1 MHYCTANNKKMN
13 LNLKRPLIIFDLETT
28 GVSISKD
35 RIVEMASIKIGVDG
49 SEEVKSERF
58 NPTIPIPAEV
68 SAIHGIFDED
78 VIDKP
83 TFAAK
88 AKEYADYF
96 KGCDFGGFNSN
107 KFDFP
112 MLVEE
117 MLRANV
123 DFDIEGRKFV
133 DVQRIFHQME
143 QRTLSA
149 AYKFYC
155 NKNLDN
161 AHSAEADTIAT
172 YEVLK
177 AQIEKYQDIGND
189 MESLHKISGQA
200 NLVDLAG
207 RIVMNDKGEEVFN
220 FGKHKGKMV
229 NYVFKNE
236 PGYYQWMMD
245 NDFSLDTKRK
255 LTKIKLAGF
264 GKK

>member
-1 MHYCTANNKKMN
+1 MKLHLKK
-13 LNLKRPLIIFDLETT
+13 PLIIFDLETT
-28 GVSISKD
+28 GISISKD
-35 RIVEMASIKIGVDG
+35 RIVEMATIKIGIDG
-49 SEEVKSERF
+49 DEEIKCQRF
-58 NPTIPIPAEV
+58 NPTIPIPTEV

-78 VIDKP
+78 VKDKP
-83 TFAAK
+83 TFAEK
-88 AKEYADYF
+88 AKEYAEYF

-117 MLRANV
+117 MLRADV
-123 DFDIEGRKFV
+123 EFETEGRKFV

-155 NKNLDN
+155 DKNLDN
-161 AHSAEADTIAT
+161 AHSAEADTVAT

-177 AQIEKYQDIGND
+177 AQIERYKDLGND
-189 MESLHKISGQA
+189 MESLHKISGQG

-207 RIVMNDKGEEVFN
+207 RIVLNDKGEEVFN
-220 FGKHKGKMV
+220 FGKHKGKKV
-229 NYVFKNE
+229 SAVFKTE

-255 LTKIKLAGF
+255 LTKIKLSGF
-264 GKK
+264 GSK